1 MLSAGNLAIVMVFS
15 SLGKFWA
22 LMLFQEL
29 LRITFHPLKLTVY
42 QALLGY
48 PWTCW
53 SAPQKTRLVVLR
65 GLGQLT
71 AAFPQVCLGHGDHP
85 GAELP
90 KDQNLTLCIRD
101 SKLLYHSLCLLL
113 LKAFIRLS
121 VAIPECSTHLTV
133 PFLRLISLFIILE

>member
-48 PWTCW
+48 P
-53 SAPQKTRLVVLR
+53 
-65 GLGQLT
+65 
-71 AAFPQVCLGHGDHP
+71 
-85 GAELP
+85 
-90 KDQNLTLCIRD
+90 
-101 SKLLYHSLCLLL
+101 
-113 LKAFIRLS
+113 
-121 VAIPECSTHLTV
+121 
-133 PFLRLISLFIILE
+133 